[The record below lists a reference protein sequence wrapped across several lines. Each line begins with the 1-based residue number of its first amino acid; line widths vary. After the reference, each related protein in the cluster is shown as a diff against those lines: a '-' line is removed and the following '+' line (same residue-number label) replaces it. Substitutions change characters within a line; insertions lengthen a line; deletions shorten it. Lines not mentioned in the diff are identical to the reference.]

1 MSTNY
6 EDIIPQKIL
15 FSIREV
21 EEMGAIKTDMLKK
34 LITQGQI
41 EIVKIGTK
49 VHISR
54 PELIRF
60 LNDNT
65 I

>member
-21 EEMGAIKTDMLKK
+21 EERGAIKTDMFKK
-34 LITQGQI
+34 LIT
-41 EIVKIGTK
+41 
-49 VHISR
+49 
-54 PELIRF
+54 
-60 LNDNT
+60 
-65 I
+65 

>member
-1 MSTNY
+1 
-6 EDIIPQKIL
+6 
-15 FSIREV
+15 
-21 EEMGAIKTDMLKK
+21 MGAIKTDMLKK